1 MAEEQNRRRK
11 ILPRLDLVRAS
22 SSTAV
27 VLYLVMLL
35 AGCGG
40 GGGGGGGAPVISGLS
55 FSPTAVYVNSG
66 GGQALISGSFAFSG
80 ANGGVASV
88 KIDVLDAGGTVI
100 SSTTTPVP
108 GGSGITSGIIQGAV
122 IASTAVVGMYAIR
135 ASMTDLAGMVSN
147 TLSGNFRVANN
158 PWVAKAPMP
167 NPRRSF
173 AVATTGGLAYV
184 IGGQLMNTGTI
195 PPPDSALVEVYD
207 PANNTWAA
215 GVALPTARRAPVA
228 AVVNGVIYVIGG
240 HIPGAPGDTSL
251 VEAFDTGTSQWSTKA
266 AMPTPRHSAA
276 AAVVGGQICV
286 FGGVSTI
293 FDISTTE
300 CYDPVANS
308 WSAPPPP
315 AMPTSRRL
323 LGADALGGLAYAVS
337 GFAISSSIGYLKTV
351 ERFDIAGPSW
361 STMAPL
367 MTARESAAVV
377 AASGLL
383 YAFGGDNANGAIDS
397 AEAFNPATGT
407 WSSKTPL
414 PMPLTRLGAVAIS
427 GVVYVFEQ
435 NNTLQYTPG
444 DDIL

>member
-1 MAEEQNRRRK
+1 
-11 ILPRLDLVRAS
+11 
-22 SSTAV
+22 
-27 VLYLVMLL
+27 
-35 AGCGG
+35 
-40 GGGGGGGAPVISGLS
+40 
-55 FSPTAVYVNSG
+55 
-66 GGQALISGSFAFSG
+66 
-80 ANGGVASV
+80 
-88 KIDVLDAGGTVI
+88 
-100 SSTTTPVP
+100 
-108 GGSGITSGIIQGAV
+108 
-122 IASTAVVGMYAIR
+122 MYAIR
-135 ASMTDLAGMVSN
+135 VSMTDLAGIVSN

-173 AVATTGGLAYV
+173 AVATTGGFAYV
-184 IGGQLMNTGTI
+184 MGGELMNTGTI
-195 PPPDSALVEVYD
+195 PGPDSALVEVYD

-215 GVALPTARRAPVA
+215 GVALPTARKAPVA

-240 HIPGAPGDTSL
+240 YNLGAPGGTSL

-266 AMPTPRHSAA
+266 AMPMPRHSAA

-286 FGGVSTI
+286 FGGESAA

-315 AMPTSRRL
+315 AMPTARRL
-323 LGADALGGLAYAVS
+323 LGADALGGLAYAV
-337 GFAISSSIGYLKTV
+337 GGYATLSIPQYLKTV

-367 MTARESAAVV
+367 LTERESAAVV

-383 YAFGGDNANGAIDS
+383 YAFGGGNVNRSIDS

-414 PMPLTRLGAVAIS
+414 PMPITSLGAVAIG

-444 DDIL
+444 DDLL